1 MLLDDAGTPFA
12 VSPRLPLRWLD
23 HHVDL
28 ASRTDSQKAEAKE
41 TTQLLHS
48 RIVLP
53 ATTSLR
59 GPDGEPDFVANG
71 RAIDGLKHQFEREAL
86 LHLADHNELG

>member
-12 VSPRLPLRWLD
+12 VSPRLPLRWLY
-23 HHVDL
+23 HHL
-28 ASRTDSQKAEAKE
+28 NSASRIDGQKTEAQE

-53 ATTSLR
+53 ATTSL
-59 GPDGEPDFVANG
+59 
-71 RAIDGLKHQFEREAL
+71 
-86 LHLADHNELG
+86 